1 MPNMNRSFHFPFFSF
16 WRGGGFKTESTKKL
30 SPNCMIQTGNYVMA
44 DILRRNQ
51 YKVAEG
57 NKQNNANLSFVAG
70 VIMTQDNKR
79 QNMNSFELG
88 FPEEYRLCTHTCTH
102 THSTFCMLE

>member
-1 MPNMNRSFHFPFFSF
+1 MNRSFHFSFFLF
-16 WRGGGFKTESTKKL
+16 GGEAGGQDCIYKEAPS
-30 SPNCMIQTGNYVMA
+30 CMIQTANYVMA

-51 YKVAEG
+51 YKVAEE

-70 VIMTQDNKR
+70 AIMTQDNKR
-79 QNMNSFELG
+79 LNMNSFELG
-88 FPEEYRLCTHTCTH
+88 FPEEYRLCTRTCTH